1 MTGKII
7 DTVFDNWCASQFDP
21 EIQSAINKAL
31 ENPTQDTIFQLAS
44 ITEASAFRAGFR
56 EYQKLIHKLLAGDP
70 DI

>member
-7 DTVFDNWCASQFDP
+7 DTVFDNWCASKFDP
-21 EIQSAINKAL
+21 EIHSAINKAL

>member
-7 DTVFDNWCASQFDP
+7 DTVFDNWCASEFDP
-21 EIQSAINKAL
+21 EIQSAINKSL

-44 ITEASAFRAGFR
+44 ITEASAFRAGFQ
-56 EYQKLIHKLLAGDP
+56 ECQKLIHKLLAGDP

>member
-7 DTVFDNWCASQFDP
+7 DTVFDNWCASEFDP

-31 ENPTQDTIFQLAS
+31 ESHTQDTIFQLAS
-44 ITEASAFRAGFR
+44 ITEASAFRAGFQ
-56 EYQKLIHKLLAGDP
+56 ECQKLIHKLLAGDP

>member
-7 DTVFDNWCASQFDP
+7 DTVFDNWCASEFDP

-56 EYQKLIHKLLAGDP
+56 EY
-70 DI
+70 

>member
-1 MTGKII
+1 MTVKII
-7 DTVFDNWCASQFDP
+7 DTVFDNWCASEFDP

-44 ITEASAFRAGFR
+44 ITEASAFRSGFR
-56 EYQKLIHKLLAGDP
+56 ECQKLIHKLLAGDP